1 MISTT
6 KMPITLIFKTFFLN
20 KIFGIGF
27 NVQEGKKF
35 KKYQK
40 IQTHSCSAINRCK
53 NTCVGSS
60 RLFRI
65 NKMCKWKMNKW
76 KNEKKKYLE
85 NIEKK
90 LCLSSWELKK
100 CGTMVQLNK

>member
-6 KMPITLIFKTFFLN
+6 KMPITLIFKTLFLN
-20 KIFGIGF
+20 KFFEIGF

-60 RLFRI
+60 RLFKKNR
-65 NKMCKWKMNKW
+65 NKM
-76 KNEKKKYLE
+76 
-85 NIEKK
+85 
-90 LCLSSWELKK
+90 K
-100 CGTMVQLNK
+100 CVSK